1 MFIVTLEIPMYNRT
15 MEFDIEKS
23 MEKYYR
29 NIIADD
35 IDDCLY
41 TSKSEDEEEKRQVY
55 WFNQGMMLASMIA
68 RYGFTEKMTHE

>member
-1 MFIVTLEIPMYNRT
+1 

-35 IDDCLY
+35 IDHCLY
-41 TSKSEDEEEKRQVY
+41 TSRSDDEQEKKQTY
-55 WFNQGMMLASMIA
+55 WFNQGVRFAAMIA
-68 RYGFTEKMTHE
+68 RYGFTEVKSNE

>member
-1 MFIVTLEIPMYNRT
+1 MYNVV

-29 NIIADD
+29 NIVADD
-35 IDDCLY
+35 IDSCLY
-41 TSKSEDEEEKRQVY
+41 TSKSEDEEEQRQVY

-68 RYGFTEKMTHE
+68 RYGFTENMTHE

>member
-1 MFIVTLEIPMYNRT
+1 

-35 IDDCLY
+35 IDHCLY
-41 TSKSEDEEEKRQVY
+41 TSRSDDEEEQKQVY
-55 WFNQGMMLASMIA
+55 WFNQGMMLAAMIV
-68 RYGFTEKMTHE
+68 RYGFTEVVTDE

>member
-1 MFIVTLEIPMYNRT
+1 MYNVV

-29 NIIADD
+29 NIVADD
-35 IDDCLY
+35 IDGCLY
-41 TSKSEDEEEKRQVY
+41 TSKSEDEEEQRQVY

-68 RYGFTEKMTHE
+68 RYGFTEKMTDE

>member
-1 MFIVTLEIPMYNRT
+1 MYNIM

-35 IDDCLY
+35 IDNCLY
-41 TSKSEDEEEKRQVY
+41 NSKSEDEEEQRQVY
-55 WFNQGMMLASMIA
+55 WFNQGMMLASMVA
-68 RYGFTEKMTHE
+68 RYGFTENMTNE